1 MIRKK
6 LGRKI
11 RVETVLGLSLSV
23 FLLASVLTPK
33 SSSAVTDCSD
43 IPVKNFRGV
52 VFMDGTLSKDEGSGK
67 GSVLTSYVTESM
79 KYISLNGFNA
89 VRVPFYW
96 ESYVNDPTSFMAEL
110 ELIAKTAQARNIC
123 VIFDNHHFYTS
134 SYWSLDVE
142 GKSSGR
148 GFPAFVVKSFPERN
162 NDYIATAGPFWNA
175 LLSNTLTINGQKIW
189 NVQFDF
195 LSKVINKVDNYPS
208 VAGYEILNEPHLF
221 KVDQYSK
228 LGDYNTFMAKK
239 IRTISDKKI
248 FFDRETTR
256 GFQRE
261 PSLEYKIV
269 PAGVSGLVY
278 APHVYS
284 VPNPGSQ
291 GQKQFDKI
299 HGWAQQWNTEVLIGE
314 WAAESKTDATTFLKE
329 FKADSFGWT
338 AHSWKRSGSGGLGAT
353 LYQSDTVSATSA
365 LKILAAVIDL
375 VY

>member
-1 MIRKK
+1 LIRKK
-6 LGRKI
+6 IGRKI

-23 FLLASVLTPK
+23 FLLASVLTPR

-52 VFMDGTLSKDEGSGK
+52 VFMDGTLGKDEGSGK
-67 GSVLTSYVTESM
+67 GTVLTDYVTESM
-79 KYISLNGFNA
+79 KYIKLNGFNA
-89 VRVPFYW
+89 IRVPYYW

-110 ELIAKTAQARNIC
+110 ELIAKAAQAKNIC

-134 SYWSLDVE
+134 SHWSLDVE

-148 GFPAFVVKSFPERN
+148 GFPSFVVKSFPERN

-175 LLSNTLTINGQKIW
+175 LLSNSLTVNGQKIW

-195 LSKVINKVDNYPS
+195 FSKVINKVDKYTS

-221 KVDQYSK
+221 KVADYDK
-228 LGDYNTFMAKK
+228 LGAYNTFMAKK
-239 IRTISDKKI
+239 IRDISDKKI

-261 PSLEYKIV
+261 PDLEHKIV
-269 PAGVSGLVY
+269 PDGVNGLVY
-278 APHVYS
+278 APHIYS

-291 GQKQFDKI
+291 GLKQFNTIDS
-299 HGWAQQWNTEVLIGE
+299 WANSWNTEVLIGE
-314 WAAESKTDATTFLKE
+314 WAADTKAEATTFLKE
-329 FKADSFGWT
+329 FKADGFGWT
-338 AHSWKRSGSGGLGAT
+338 AHSWKRSGSGGLGAS
-353 LYQSDTVSATSA
+353 LYESDTRDATPA
-365 LKILAAVIDL
+365 LKILSATVTL
-375 VY
+375 MY